1 MLSIDITDK
10 QVKLVRGTLSGNKIR
25 VLEVETR
32 DLTLG
37 SVSNGYITDIP
48 MVAGEI
54 TDIIATKNIKEKE
67 AIVCINSGSIL
78 YKDLTIPKPKKITN
92 SAAIE
97 AMILNT
103 MGITKEYNISYSIVG
118 ETKDEN
124 DTPMLQILA
133 TACPQRMVD
142 GYIRLFTQLGL
153 NLKQINISNNCI
165 SRLILNT
172 PKLESA
178 MPLMLVQV
186 DNDFVNINLYE
197 GGQVTLNRY
206 TRIDPY
212 DYGNDD
218 DYVNQAVYNE
228 VFRTTQFLSQRK
240 DARPLKEI
248 MFYGQVRD
256 FIALS
261 NAVSSFNVP
270 AHILSMPNN
279 IVTFCDFDFSEYAN
293 AIGAF
298 YKIRKDL
305 DHINLLDSSAVK
317 EKKGANT
324 FLIGVGVAAVLTIG
338 VVAGA
343 TLLCN
348 SISSAKQAEA
358 DRINAEIQS
367 EEMQSKVAL
376 LDSKVT
382 VFDNINLYKTN
393 LQDADTMFQYLPKAT
408 TEVRNKLLE
417 ALEGLEEDTYII
429 ESILVNEYDVVVT
442 LNTVS
447 KDMPTKYVR
456 NLIEQDYFEAIVF
469 SGFEGK
475 DLSENEKEEDA
486 FETEAPA
493 PTITTKDEE
502 GNIVYAFNL
511 TMRIK
516 GGNNVE
522 LK

>member
-32 DLTLG
+32 DLTVG
-37 SVSNGYITDIP
+37 SVSNGYVTDIP

-78 YKDLTIPKPKKITN
+78 YKDLMVPKPKKISN

-118 ETKDEN
+118 EAKDEN
-124 DTPMLQILA
+124 DAPMLRILA

-197 GGQVTLNRY
+197 DGQVTLNRY
-206 TRIDPY
+206 VRIDPY

-218 DYVNQAVYNE
+218 DYVNQAVYDN
-228 VFRTTQFLSQRK
+228 VYRTVQFISQRK
-240 DARPLKEI
+240 DTRPLKEI
-248 MFYGQVRD
+248 MFYGQVKD

-293 AIGAF
+293 AVGAF
-298 YKIRKDL
+298 FKIRKDL
-305 DHINLLDSSAVK
+305 DHVNLLDSSAVK
-317 EKKGANT
+317 EKKGSSK
-324 FLIGVGVAAVLTIG
+324 FLVG
-338 VVAGA
+338 VVAIAVASAAAVGGVTLALGA
-343 TLLCN
+343 VEKGILSDADEIDTRIHSPEMDERQAVLA
-348 SISSAKQAEA
+348 AKIA
-358 DRINAEIQS
+358 
-367 EEMQSKVAL
+367 
-376 LDSKVT
+376 
-382 VFDNINLYKTN
+382 VFDNINLYRTN
-393 LQDADTMFQYLPKAT
+393 LDTANTLVEYLPKST

-417 ALEGLEEDTYII
+417 ALEGLEDSYYLEKI
-429 ESILVNEYDVVVT
+429 EQNEYNLTVT
-442 LNTVS
+442 LKTQNQ
-447 KDMPTKYVR
+447 KYPTKLVR
-456 NLIEQDYFEAIVF
+456 NLIEQDYFEGIVF
-469 SGFEGK
+469 TGFDGEAFIAEEEGK
-475 DLSENEKEEDA
+475 TLDDMLIENILDA
-486 FETEAPA
+486 AEGTVFECE
-493 PTITTKDEE
+493 
-502 GNIVYAFNL
+502 L

-516 GGNNVE
+516 GGNEVE

>member
-78 YKDLTIPKPKKITN
+78 YKELTIPKPKKISN

-124 DTPMLQILA
+124 DAPMLQLLA

-197 GGQVTLNRY
+197 NGQVTLNRY
-206 TRIDPY
+206 VRIDPY
-212 DYGNDD
+212 DYGNDE
-218 DYVNQAVYNE
+218 DYVNQAVYDN
-228 VFRTTQFLSQRK
+228 VFRTIQFISQRK

-270 AHILSMPNN
+270 AHILNMPNN

-298 YKIRKDL
+298 FKVRKDL

-317 EKKGANT
+317 EKKGT
-324 FLIGVGVAAVLTIG
+324 SKFLIAVVLIAVASAAAVAAVTFAMNNI
-338 VVAGA
+338 
-343 TLLCN
+343 
-348 SISSAKQAEA
+348 AKGYDEEWAEIDA
-358 DRINAEIQS
+358 RIHNAEIDARRA
-367 EEMQSKVAL
+367 AL
-376 LDSKVT
+376 KEKIT
-382 VFDNINLYKTN
+382 VCDNIQLYQDNLLTAN
-393 LQDADTMFQYLPKAT
+393 TLFEYLPKT
-408 TEVRNKLLE
+408 TTAVRDNLLKALAEFDETTYLIDKIAVSGYNVTVKLQTK
-417 ALEGLEEDTYII
+417 DQ
-429 ESILVNEYDVVVT
+429 SI
-442 LNTVS
+442 
-447 KDMPTKYVR
+447 PTKYVR
-456 NLIEQDYFEAIVF
+456 NLIEQDYFEGIVF
-469 SGFEGK
+469 TGYKGEDINEGAE
-475 DLSENEKEEDA
+475 SENGQEVEPDIFYEC
-486 FETEAPA
+486 E
-493 PTITTKDEE
+493 
-502 GNIVYAFNL
+502 L

>member
-32 DLTLG
+32 DLTIG

-78 YKDLTIPKPKKITN
+78 YKDLVVPKPKKISN

-103 MGITKEYNISYSIVG
+103 MGITKEYNISYSVIG

-124 DTPMLQILA
+124 DTPMLRILA

-153 NLKQINISNNCI
+153 NLKQINISNNCV
-165 SRLILNT
+165 SRLVLNT
-172 PKLESA
+172 PKMEAA

-186 DNDFVNINLYE
+186 DNDFVNINIYE
-197 GGQVTLNRY
+197 DGQATLNRY

-218 DYVNQAVYNE
+218 DYVNQAVYTE
-228 VFRTTQFLSQRK
+228 VYKTVQFIQQRK
-240 DARPLKEI
+240 DMKPLKEI
-248 MFYGQVRD
+248 MFYGQVKD
-256 FIALS
+256 FISLS

-293 AIGAF
+293 AVGAF
-298 YKIRKDL
+298 FKVRKDL
-305 DHINLLDSSAVK
+305 DHVNLLDSSAVK
-317 EKKGANT
+317 EKKGSSKF
-324 FLIGVGVAAVLTIG
+324 FLAVVGIAAASAIVVGGVTVAMNIHKDGIVADADEIDARIHNAEMDARRAVLKEKIG
-338 VVAGA
+338 
-343 TLLCN
+343 
-348 SISSAKQAEA
+348 IY
-358 DRINAEIQS
+358 
-367 EEMQSKVAL
+367 
-376 LDSKVT
+376 DS
-382 VFDNINLYKTN
+382 INLYGSN
-393 LQDADTMFQYLPKAT
+393 LQTAGVLYEYLPKGT
-408 TEVRNKLLE
+408 TEVRTKLLE
-417 ALEGLEEDTYII
+417 ALEGLEESYLI
-429 ESILVNEYDVVVT
+429 EKIVISDYNVT
-442 LNTVS
+442 VLLQTKVQEV
-447 KDMPTKYVR
+447 PTKYVR
-456 NLIEQDYFEAIVF
+456 NLIEQDYFEAILF
-469 SGFEGK
+469 AGFEGE
-475 DLSENEKEEDA
+475 DLNEGVDG
-486 FETEAPA
+486 TD
-493 PTITTKDEE
+493 PTTGATREVE
-502 GNIVYAFNL
+502 PNIVYECEL

>member
-32 DLTLG
+32 DLTIG

-78 YKDLTIPKPKKITN
+78 YKELTIPKPKKISN

-103 MGITKEYNISYSIVG
+103 MGITKEYNISYSIIG

-124 DTPMLQILA
+124 DAPMLQILA

-197 GGQVTLNRY
+197 DGQVTLNRY
-206 TRIDPY
+206 VRIDPY

-218 DYVNQAVYNE
+218 DYVNQAVYDN
-228 VFRTTQFLSQRK
+228 VFRTIQFISQRK
-240 DARPLKEI
+240 DSKPLKEI

-270 AHILSMPNN
+270 AHILNMPNN

-298 YKIRKDL
+298 FKIRKDL
-305 DHINLLDSSAVK
+305 DHVNLLDSSAVK
-317 EKKGANT
+317 ERKGTSKFFVTVVLLAVVSA
-324 FLIGVGVAAVLTIG
+324 VGVAG
-338 VVAGA
+338 VTFAMNNIKKGVEDDY
-343 TLLCN
+343 
-348 SISSAKQAEA
+348 AEIDA
-358 DRINAEIQS
+358 RIHNAE
-367 EEMQSKVAL
+367 MDARRAAL
-376 LDSKVT
+376 NEKISVY
-382 VFDNINLYKTN
+382 DNINLYESNLKTAN
-393 LQDADTMFQYLPKAT
+393 TLFEYLPKAT
-408 TEVRNKLLE
+408 TEVRTKLLE
-417 ALEGLEEDTYII
+417 ALDGLDKSSYLI
-429 ESILVNEYDVVVT
+429 ESIDVSGYNVSVVLQT
-442 LNTVS
+442 QDQSV
-447 KDMPTKYVR
+447 PTNYVR
-456 NLIEQDYFEAIVF
+456 NLIEQDYFEAIIF
-469 SGFEGK
+469 TGFEGE
-475 DLSENEKEEDA
+475 DLNENAKTETGQALESEIYYNCE
-486 FETEAPA
+486 
-493 PTITTKDEE
+493 
-502 GNIVYAFNL
+502 L

>member
-32 DLTLG
+32 DLTVG

-54 TDIIATKNIKEKE
+54 TDIIATKNIKEKD

-78 YKDLTIPKPKKITN
+78 YKDLVVPKPKKISN

-103 MGITKEYNISYSIVG
+103 MGITKEYNISYSIIG

-124 DTPMLQILA
+124 DAPMLRILA

-153 NLKQINISNNCI
+153 NLRQINISNNCI

-197 GGQVTLNRY
+197 DGQATLNRY
-206 TRIDPY
+206 VRIDPY

-218 DYVNQAVYNE
+218 DYVNQAVYDN
-228 VFRTTQFLSQRK
+228 VFRTVQFISQRK
-240 DARPLKEI
+240 DMKPLKEI

-298 YKIRKDL
+298 FKVRKDL

-317 EKKGANT
+317 EKKGSSK
-324 FLIGVGVAAVLTIG
+324 FLLTVVGCAVLAAVAVG
-338 VVAGA
+338 G
-343 TLLCN
+343 
-348 SISSAKQAEA
+348 
-358 DRINAEIQS
+358 
-367 EEMQSKVAL
+367 
-376 LDSKVT
+376 VT
-382 VFDNINLYKTN
+382 VFMNMQKDKLVKEYDAIDAEIHNDTMKARTEALDAKIEVFESINLYRSN
-393 LQDADTMFQYLPKAT
+393 LETANTLYEYLPKGT
-408 TEVRNKLLE
+408 TEVKDKLEE
-417 ALEGLEEDTYII
+417 ALKALGETEGTGLI
-429 ESILVNEYDVVVT
+429 ESILIDGYNVT
-442 LNTVS
+442 INFQT
-447 KDMPTKYVR
+447 KDQELVTKYVR
-456 NLIEQDYFEAIVF
+456 NLIEQDYFEGITFV
-469 SGFEGK
+469 GFEGENLLEGQEDELGE
-475 DLSENEKEEDA
+475 DLD
-486 FETEAPA
+486 P
-493 PTITTKDEE
+493 
-502 GNIVYAFNL
+502 VYVYNCELA
-511 TMRIK
+511 MRIK

>member
-78 YKDLTIPKPKKITN
+78 YKELTIPKPKKITN

-103 MGITKEYNISYSIVG
+103 MGITKEYNISYSIIG

-124 DTPMLQILA
+124 EIPQLQLLA

-317 EKKGANT
+317 EKKGANK
-324 FLIGVGVAAVLTIG
+324 FLIGVGFAAVVAIAA
-338 VVAGA
+338 VAGA
-343 TLLCN
+343 TLVCN
-348 SISSAKQAEA
+348 SIANGKQVEA
-358 DRINAEIQS
+358 DRINAEINS
-367 EEMQSKVAL
+367 EEMKAKVAQ
-376 LDSKVT
+376 LDAKNT
-382 VFDNINLYKTN
+382 VYDNINLYKGN
-393 LQDADTMFQYLPKAT
+393 LEEANVIFEYLPKAT

-429 ESILVNEYDVVVT
+429 EEITVKGYNVVVK

-456 NLIEQDYFEAIVF
+456 NLIDQDYFEAIVF
-469 SGFEGK
+469 TGFTGD
-475 DLSENEKEEDA
+475 DLSEDDEAE
-486 FETEAPA
+486 ETEGGFTSA
-493 PTITTKDEE
+493 TTRDDEE
-502 GNIVYAFNL
+502 KNIVYGFEL

>member
-32 DLTLG
+32 DLTVG
-37 SVSNGYITDIP
+37 SVSNGYVTDIP
-48 MVAGEI
+48 MVAGEL
-54 TDIIATKNIKEKE
+54 TDIIATKNIKEKD

-78 YKDLTIPKPKKITN
+78 YKEMTIPKPKKITN
-92 SAAIE
+92 TAAIE
-97 AMILNT
+97 TMILNT
-103 MGITKEYNISYSIVG
+103 MGITNEYNISYSIIG
-118 ETKDEN
+118 ETTDEN
-124 DTPMLQILA
+124 QAPALKLLA

-186 DNDFVNINLYE
+186 DNDFVNINMYE
-197 GGQVTLNRY
+197 DGQVTLNRY

-240 DARPLKEI
+240 DMKPLKEI

-279 IVTFCDFDFSEYAN
+279 VVTFCDFDFSEYAN

-298 YKIRKDL
+298 FKVRKDL
-305 DHINLLDSSAVK
+305 DHVNLLDSSAVK
-317 EKKGANT
+317 EKKGANK
-324 FLIGVGVAAVLTIG
+324 FLIAVGFAAVLAIA
-338 VVAGA
+338 VVGGA
-343 TLLCN
+343 TFVCN
-348 SISSAKQAEA
+348 SIAATKQAEA
-358 DRINAEIQS
+358 DRISAETNS
-367 EEMQSKVAL
+367 DENKAKLEL
-376 LDSKVT
+376 LSQKTT
-382 VFDNINLYKTN
+382 VYDNVNLYKSN
-393 LQDADTMFQYLPKAT
+393 LEDASVLFDYMPKGT
-408 TEVRNKLLE
+408 TEVKEKLKE
-417 ALEGLEEDTYII
+417 ALEGLEDTYMI
-429 ESILVNEYDVVVT
+429 ESITISDYNVMVTVNSLSTEY
-442 LNTVS
+442 
-447 KDMPTKYVR
+447 PTKYVR
-456 NLIEQDYFEAIVF
+456 NLIEQDYFEAITF
-469 SGFEGK
+469 TGFTGEKPKVEEEENAEG
-475 DLSENEKEEDA
+475 
-486 FETEAPA
+486 
-493 PTITTKDEE
+493 TITPSRNNEE
-502 GNIVYAFNL
+502 EEVVYAFAL
-511 TMRIK
+511 TMRLK

-522 LK
+522 FK

>member
-32 DLTLG
+32 DLTIG

-78 YKDLTIPKPKKITN
+78 YKDLVVPKPKKISN

-103 MGITKEYNISYSIVG
+103 MGITKEYNISYSVIG
-118 ETKDEN
+118 ETTDEN
-124 DTPMLQILA
+124 GTPMLRILA

-165 SRLILNT
+165 SRLVLNT
-172 PKLESA
+172 PKMEAA

-186 DNDFVNINLYE
+186 DNDFVNINIYE
-197 GGQVTLNRY
+197 DGQVTLNRY
-206 TRIDPY
+206 QRIDPY

-228 VFRTTQFLSQRK
+228 VFKTVQFISQRK
-240 DARPLKEI
+240 DMKPLKEI
-248 MFYGQVRD
+248 MFYGQVKD
-256 FIALS
+256 FISLS

-270 AHILSMPNN
+270 AHILSIPNN
-279 IVTFCDFDFSEYAN
+279 IVSFCDFDFSEYAN
-293 AIGAF
+293 AVGAF
-298 YKIRKDL
+298 FKIRKDL
-305 DHINLLDSSAVK
+305 DHVNLLDSSAVK
-317 EKKGANT
+317 EKKGSSKF
-324 FLIGVGVAAVLTIG
+324 FLAVVGIALGAAAVVGG
-338 VVAGA
+338 VTVAMNVYADG
-343 TLLCN
+343 
-348 SISSAKQAEA
+348 IMDEA
-358 DRINAEIQS
+358 DKIDARIHSPEIDARRAVLKQKI
-367 EEMQSKVAL
+367 E
-376 LDSKVT
+376 
-382 VFDNINLYKTN
+382 VFDNVNLYESN
-393 LQDADTMFQYLPKAT
+393 LQSANVLFEYLPRGT
-408 TEVRNKLLE
+408 TDVRTKLVE
-417 ALEGLEEDTYII
+417 ALEGLEETNVI
-429 ESILVNEYDVVVT
+429 EDINISGYNVSVKVQTTSQDV
-442 LNTVS
+442 
-447 KDMPTKYVR
+447 PTKYVR

-469 SGFEGK
+469 TGFEG
-475 DLSENEKEEDA
+475 EEIELDDDVA
-486 FETEAPA
+486 NAIGP
-493 PTITTKDEE
+493 DEE
-502 GNIVYAFNL
+502 LPVYYNFGL

-516 GGNNVE
+516 GGNDVE

>member
-32 DLTLG
+32 DLTIG

-78 YKDLTIPKPKKITN
+78 YKELTIPKPKKITN

-103 MGITKEYNISYSIVG
+103 MGITKEYNISYSIIG

-124 DTPMLQILA
+124 ETPQIQLLA

-197 GGQVTLNRY
+197 AGQVTLNRY

-228 VFRTTQFLSQRK
+228 VFRTIQFLQQRK

-298 YKIRKDL
+298 FKVRKDL
-305 DHINLLDSSAVK
+305 DHVNLLDSSAVK
-317 EKKGANT
+317 EKKGANK
-324 FLIGVGVAAVLTIG
+324 FLIAVGFAAVLAIG
-338 VVAGA
+338 VVAGG
-343 TLLCN
+343 TLICN
-348 SISSAKQAEA
+348 SIADATQAEA
-358 DRINAEIQS
+358 DKINAEIKS
-367 EEMQSKVAL
+367 DEMQAKVQL
-376 LDSKVT
+376 LSQKNT
-382 VFDNINLYKTN
+382 VYDNINLYKTN
-393 LQDADTMFQYLPKAT
+393 LEEADVLFQYLPKGT
-408 TEVRNKLLE
+408 TEVREKLLE
-417 ALEGLEEDTYII
+417 GLEGLEEDTYII
-429 ESILVNEYDVVVT
+429 EEIVVSSYNVSVK

-456 NLIEQDYFEAIVF
+456 NLIEQDYFEAITF
-469 SGFEGK
+469 NGFQGEKPMEEEEEKNEEGVTV
-475 DLSENEKEEDA
+475 STSN
-486 FETEAPA
+486 
-493 PTITTKDEE
+493 KDEE
-502 GNIVYAFNL
+502 EEVIYGFEL
-511 TMRIK
+511 TMRVK

>member
-32 DLTLG
+32 DLTVG

-78 YKDLTIPKPKKITN
+78 YKELTIPKPKKITN

-97 AMILNT
+97 AMIINT
-103 MGITKEYNISYSIVG
+103 MGVTKEYNISYSIIG

-124 DTPMLQILA
+124 DAPQIQLLA

-197 GGQVTLNRY
+197 AGQVTLNRY

-228 VFRTTQFLSQRK
+228 VFRTIQFLQQRK

-298 YKIRKDL
+298 FKVRKDL
-305 DHINLLDSSAVK
+305 DHVNLLDSSAVK
-317 EKKGANT
+317 EKKGANK
-324 FLIGVGVAAVLTIG
+324 FLIAVGFAAVLSIAA
-338 VVAGA
+338 VAGG

-348 SISSAKQAEA
+348 SISESTQAEA
-358 DRINAEIQS
+358 DRINDEIKS
-367 EEMQSKVAL
+367 DEMQA
-376 LDSKVT
+376 KVT
-382 VFDNINLYKTN
+382 LLGQKNTIYDNVNLYKTN
-393 LQDADTMFQYLPKAT
+393 LEEADVLFQYLPKAT
-408 TEVRNKLLE
+408 TEVKEKLE
-417 ALEGLEEDTYII
+417 AGLEGLEEDTYII
-429 ESILVNEYDVVVT
+429 EEITVSNYNVVVK

-456 NLIEQDYFEAIVF
+456 NLIEQDYFEAITF
-469 SGFEGK
+469 TGFEG
-475 DLSENEKEEDA
+475 EKPMEEEEEEEGVTVSVPSRDK
-486 FETEAPA
+486 E
-493 PTITTKDEE
+493 DEE
-502 GNIVYAFNL
+502 VIYGFEL

>member
-78 YKDLTIPKPKKITN
+78 YKELTIPKPKKITN

-124 DTPMLQILA
+124 DTPMLQLLA

-197 GGQVTLNRY
+197 NGQVTLNRY
-206 TRIDPY
+206 VRIDPY
-212 DYGNDD
+212 DYGNDE
-218 DYVNQAVYNE
+218 DYVNQAVYDN
-228 VFRTTQFLSQRK
+228 VFRTIQFISQRR

-270 AHILSMPNN
+270 AHILNMPNN

-298 YKIRKDL
+298 FKVRKDL

-317 EKKGANT
+317 EKKGASK
-324 FLIGVGVAAVLTIG
+324 FLIAVVLIALAS
-338 VVAGA
+338 AGA
-343 TLLCN
+343 VGAVTLAMN
-348 SISSAKQAEA
+348 NIKKGYDEDWAEIDA
-358 DRINAEIQS
+358 RIHNAEIDARRAALS
-367 EEMQSKVAL
+367 EKI
-376 LDSKVT
+376 T
-382 VFDNINLYKTN
+382 ICDNIQLYEANLLTAN
-393 LQDADTMFQYLPKAT
+393 TLFEYLPKT
-408 TEVRNKLLE
+408 TTAVRDNLLKALAEFDETTYLIDKIAVSGYNVTIKLQ
-417 ALEGLEEDTYII
+417 AKDQ
-429 ESILVNEYDVVVT
+429 SI
-442 LNTVS
+442 
-447 KDMPTKYVR
+447 PTKYVR
-456 NLIEQDYFEAIVF
+456 NLIEQDYFEGITF
-469 SGFEGK
+469 TGYEGE
-475 DLSENEKEEDA
+475 DINEDVEPENGQEVEPDIFYEC
-486 FETEAPA
+486 E
-493 PTITTKDEE
+493 
-502 GNIVYAFNL
+502 L

>member
-37 SVSNGYITDIP
+37 SVSNGYVTDIP

-78 YKDLTIPKPKKITN
+78 YKEMTIPKPKKITN

-103 MGITKEYNISYSIVG
+103 MGVTKEYNISYSIIG

-124 DTPMLQILA
+124 EAPMLRLLA

-186 DNDFVNINLYE
+186 DNDFVNINLYD
-197 GGQVTLNRY
+197 GGQVTLSRY

-228 VFRTTQFLSQRK
+228 VYKTIQFLSQQK
-240 DARPLKEI
+240 DTRPLKEI

-279 IVTFCDFDFSEYAN
+279 VVTFCDFDFSEYAN

-298 YKIRKDL
+298 FKVRKDL
-305 DHINLLDSSAVK
+305 DHVNLLDSSAVK
-317 EKKGANT
+317 EKKGANK
-324 FLIGVGVAAVLTIG
+324 FLIGVGFAAILAVAAVG
-338 VVAGA
+338 GA
-343 TLLCN
+343 TVVCN
-348 SISSAKQAEA
+348 SIADSTQAEA
-358 DRINAEIQS
+358 DRINAEINS
-367 EEMQSKVAL
+367 EEMQTKVQL
-376 LDSKVT
+376 LNAKNT
-382 VFDNINLYKTN
+382 VYDNINLYKSN
-393 LQDADTMFQYLPKAT
+393 LDEASILFEYLPKGT
-408 TEVRNKLLE
+408 TEVKEKLTE

-429 ESILVNEYDVVVT
+429 EDVTVSEYNVVVK

-447 KDMPTKYVR
+447 QDMPTKYVR
-456 NLIEQDYFEAIVF
+456 NLIDQGYFEAITF
-469 SGFEGK
+469 TGFNGEVM
-475 DLSENEKEEDA
+475 EAEEDETAEGVTTSSANKNEEEEVIYA
-486 FETEAPA
+486 FE
-493 PTITTKDEE
+493 
-502 GNIVYAFNL
+502 L

>member
-78 YKDLTIPKPKKITN
+78 YKELTIPKPKKITN

-103 MGITKEYNISYSIVG
+103 MGITKEYNISYSIIG

-124 DTPMLQILA
+124 DAPMLQLLA

-165 SRLILNT
+165 SRLVLNT

-206 TRIDPY
+206 VRIDPY
-212 DYGNDD
+212 DYGNDE
-218 DYVNQAVYNE
+218 DYVHQAVYDN
-228 VFRTTQFLSQRK
+228 VFRTIQFLSQRK

-248 MFYGQVRD
+248 MFYGMVRD

-298 YKIRKDL
+298 FKVRKDL
-305 DHINLLDSSAVK
+305 DHVNLLDSAAVK
-317 EKKGANT
+317 EKKGANK
-324 FLIGVGVAAVLTIG
+324 FLIAVGFAAVLSIG
-338 VVAGA
+338 AVAAG
-343 TLLCN
+343 TLVCN
-348 SISSAKQAEA
+348 SIAAATQAEA
-358 DRINAEIQS
+358 DRINAEIKS
-367 EEMQSKVAL
+367 DEMQAKVEL
-376 LDSKVT
+376 LNAKTT
-382 VFDNINLYKTN
+382 VYDNINLYKSN
-393 LQDADTMFQYLPKAT
+393 LDEANVLFEYLPKGT
-408 TEVRNKLLE
+408 TEVKEKLTE

-429 ESILVNEYDVVVT
+429 EEITVSQYNVVVK

-447 KDMPTKYVR
+447 QDMPTQYVR
-456 NLIEQDYFEAIVF
+456 NLIDQGYFEAITF
-469 SGFEGK
+469 TGFEGK
-475 DLSENEKEEDA
+475 VMEEEEEETAEGVAAPSANKEDEEVIYA
-486 FETEAPA
+486 FE
-493 PTITTKDEE
+493 
-502 GNIVYAFNL
+502 L

>member
-32 DLTLG
+32 DLTVG

-78 YKDLTIPKPKKITN
+78 YKDLVVPKPKKITN

-103 MGITKEYNISYSIVG
+103 MGITKEYNISYSIIG

-124 DTPMLQILA
+124 DAPMLRILA

-197 GGQVTLNRY
+197 DGQVTLNRY
-206 TRIDPY
+206 VRIDPY

-218 DYVNQAVYNE
+218 DYVNQAVYDN
-228 VFRTTQFLSQRK
+228 VFRTVQFISQRK

-293 AIGAF
+293 AVGAF
-298 YKIRKDL
+298 FKVRKDL
-305 DHINLLDSSAVK
+305 DHVNLLDSSAVK
-317 EKKGANT
+317 EKKGSSK
-324 FLIGVGVAAVLTIG
+324 FFIGVIGIAVLSAVAVGGVTLAMNMYKDGIVKDADEIDARIHNAEMDARVAALKEKIG
-338 VVAGA
+338 VF
-343 TLLCN
+343 
-348 SISSAKQAEA
+348 
-358 DRINAEIQS
+358 
-367 EEMQSKVAL
+367 
-376 LDSKVT
+376 DS
-382 VFDNINLYKTN
+382 INLYKSN
-393 LQDADTMFQYLPKAT
+393 LEEANVLVEYLPRAT
-408 TEVRNKLLE
+408 TTVRDKLLE
-417 ALEGLEEDTYII
+417 ALDGLGDSYLIEEIT
-429 ESILVNEYDVVVT
+429 VNGYNVT
-442 LNTVS
+442 VKLQTDEQGV
-447 KDMPTKYVR
+447 PTKYVR
-456 NLIEQDYFEAIVF
+456 NLIEQDYFEGIVF
-469 SGFEGK
+469 SGFEGE
-475 DLSENEKEEDA
+475 DLAEGM
-486 FETEAPA
+486 
-493 PTITTKDEE
+493 KDEE
-502 GNIVYAFNL
+502 REALGDAKTIVYECEL

-516 GGNNVE
+516 GGNEVE

>member
-25 VLEVETR
+25 VLEVEAR
-32 DLTLG
+32 DLTVG
-37 SVSNGYITDIP
+37 SVSNGYVTDIP

-78 YKDLTIPKPKKITN
+78 YKDLVVPKPKKISN

-103 MGITKEYNISYSIVG
+103 MGITKEYNISYSIIG

-124 DTPMLQILA
+124 DTPMLRILA

-153 NLKQINISNNCI
+153 TLRQINVSNNCI

-197 GGQVTLNRY
+197 DGQVTLNRY
-206 TRIDPY
+206 VRIDPY
-212 DYGNDD
+212 DYGDD
-218 DYVNQAVYNE
+218 EDYVNQAVYDN
-228 VFRTTQFLSQRK
+228 VFRTIQFLSQRK
-240 DARPLKEI
+240 DQKPLKEI
-248 MFYGQVRD
+248 MFYGHVRD

-293 AIGAF
+293 AVGAF
-298 YKIRKDL
+298 FKIRKDL
-305 DHINLLDSSAVK
+305 DHVNLLDSSAVK

-324 FLIGVGVAAVLTIG
+324 FFIG
-338 VVAGA
+338 VAGA
-343 TLLCN
+343 AVAAAVVVGGVTFALN
-348 SISSAKQAEA
+348 SVAAGIEA
-358 DRINAEIQS
+358 DADKIDKEIHS
-367 EEMQSKVAL
+367 EEMDERVKVL
-376 LDSKVT
+376 KNKIQ
-382 VFDNINLYKTN
+382 VFDSVNLYKSN
-393 LQDADTMFQYLPKAT
+393 LESANILFNYLPRGTTDVKA
-408 TEVRNKLLE
+408 KLEE
-417 ALEGLEEDTYII
+417 ALEGLGDDTGII
-429 ESILVNEYDVVVT
+429 DDIRISGYNVSLT
-442 LNTVS
+442 LQTADKNI
-447 KDMPTKYVR
+447 PTKYVR
-456 NLIEQDYFEAIVF
+456 NLIEQDYFEDILFTGF
-469 SGFEGK
+469 SGE
-475 DLSENEKEEDA
+475 DLSAEE
-486 FETEAPA
+486 E
-493 PTITTKDEE
+493 DEE
-502 GNIVYAFNL
+502 GTTTASEAEGVIVYDWAL

-516 GGNNVE
+516 GGNDVE

>member
-78 YKDLTIPKPKKITN
+78 YKEMTIPKPKKITN

-97 AMILNT
+97 TMILNT
-103 MGITKEYNISYSIVG
+103 MGITNEYNISYSIIG
-118 ETKDEN
+118 ETEDEN
-124 DTPMLQILA
+124 QAPALKLLA

-186 DNDFVNINLYE
+186 DNDFVNINVYE
-197 GGQVTLNRY
+197 DGQATLNRY

-240 DARPLKEI
+240 DMKPLKEI

-279 IVTFCDFDFSEYAN
+279 VVTFCDFDFSEYAN

-298 YKIRKDL
+298 FKVRKDL
-305 DHINLLDSSAVK
+305 DHVNLLDSSAVK
-317 EKKGANT
+317 EKKGANK
-324 FLIGVGVAAVLTIG
+324 FLIGVAFAAVLSIAA
-338 VVAGA
+338 VAGA
-343 TLLCN
+343 TLVCN
-348 SISSAKQAEA
+348 SIADSTQAEA
-358 DRINAEIQS
+358 DKINAEIKS
-367 EEMQSKVAL
+367 DAMQAKVQL
-376 LDSKVT
+376 LNDKNT
-382 VFDNINLYKTN
+382 VFDNVSLYQSNLAE
-393 LQDADTMFQYLPKAT
+393 ADVLFQYLPKGT
-408 TEVRNKLLE
+408 TEVMEKLDE
-417 ALEGLEEDTYII
+417 ACEGLDDTNVIDEISVSGY
-429 ESILVNEYDVVVT
+429 NVVVSIQT
-442 LNTVS
+442 KS
-447 KDMPTKYVR
+447 KDIPTQYVR
-456 NLIEQDYFEAIVF
+456 NLIEQGYFEAITFTGF
-469 SGFEGK
+469 SG
-475 DLSENEKEEDA
+475 EEPV
-486 FETEAPA
+486 EEE
-493 PTITTKDEE
+493 DEE
-502 GNIVYAFNL
+502 GASTVNKDDKDITYTFEL

>member
-32 DLTLG
+32 DLTIG

-48 MVAGEI
+48 MVSGEI
-54 TDIIATKNIKEKE
+54 TDIIVTKGIKEKD

-78 YKDLTIPKPKKITN
+78 YKDLAVPKPKKISN

-103 MGITKEYNISYSIVG
+103 MGITKEYNISYSVIG
-118 ETKDEN
+118 ETTDEN
-124 DTPMLQILA
+124 GTPMLRLLA

-172 PKLESA
+172 PKMEAA

-186 DNDFVNINLYE
+186 DNDFVNINIYE
-197 GGQVTLNRY
+197 DGQVTLNRY
-206 TRIDPY
+206 QRIDPY

-228 VFRTTQFLSQRK
+228 VFKTVQFISQRK
-240 DARPLKEI
+240 DMKPLKEI
-248 MFYGQVRD
+248 MFYGQVKD
-256 FIALS
+256 FISLS

-293 AIGAF
+293 AVGAF
-298 YKIRKDL
+298 FKIRKDL

-317 EKKGANT
+317 EKKGSSKF
-324 FLIGVGVAAVLTIG
+324 FLAVVGIALASAAVVGG
-338 VVAGA
+338 V
-343 TLLCN
+343 TLGMN
-348 SISSAKQAEA
+348 VIANNITA
-358 DRINAEIQS
+358 DGDEIDQRIHNPEIDARRAVLQ
-367 EEMQSKVAL
+367 EKIAIY
-376 LDSKVT
+376 
-382 VFDNINLYKTN
+382 DNINLYESN
-393 LQDADTMFQYLPKAT
+393 LESANTLYEYLPKAT
-408 TEVRNKLLE
+408 TEVRTKLLE
-417 ALEGLEEDTYII
+417 ALEGLEDAYLI
-429 ESILVNEYDVVVT
+429 ESITVSDYNVSVILQT
-442 LNTVS
+442 LNQEV
-447 KDMPTKYVR
+447 PTKYVR
-456 NLIEQDYFEAIVF
+456 NLIEQDYFEAITFLGF
-469 SGFEGK
+469 SGEE
-475 DLSENEKEEDA
+475 LEEDDDDA
-486 FETEAPA
+486 AATVN
-493 PTITTKDEE
+493 KDEDPF
-502 GNIVYAFNL
+502 VYYNCEL

>member
-10 QVKLVRGTLSGNKIR
+10 QVKLVRGNLSGNKIR

-32 DLTLG
+32 DLTVG
-37 SVSNGYITDIP
+37 SVSNGYVTDIP

-78 YKDLTIPKPKKITN
+78 YKDLVVPKPKKISN

-97 AMILNT
+97 AMIINT
-103 MGITKEYNISYSIVG
+103 MGITNEYNISYSVIG

-124 DTPMLQILA
+124 DAPMLRILA

-153 NLKQINISNNCI
+153 TLRQINVSNNCI

-197 GGQVTLNRY
+197 DGQVTLNRY
-206 TRIDPY
+206 VRIDPY
-212 DYGNDD
+212 DYGDD
-218 DYVNQAVYNE
+218 EDYVNQAVYDN
-228 VFRTTQFLSQRK
+228 VFRTIQFLSQRK
-240 DARPLKEI
+240 DQRPLKEI
-248 MFYGQVRD
+248 MFYGHVRD

-293 AIGAF
+293 AVGAF
-298 YKIRKDL
+298 FKIRKDL
-305 DHINLLDSSAVK
+305 DHVNLLDSSAVK
-317 EKKGANT
+317 EKKGSSK
-324 FLIGVGVAAVLTIG
+324 FLLGVVGIAALSAAAVGGVTI
-338 VVAGA
+338 AMNMHA
-343 TLLCN
+343 N
-348 SISSAKQAEA
+348 NIKAEA
-358 DRINAEIQS
+358 DKIDQEIHSEAMDARVAELEKKIGIY
-367 EEMQSKVAL
+367 
-376 LDSKVT
+376 
-382 VFDNINLYKTN
+382 DNINLYKTN
-393 LQDADTMFQYLPKAT
+393 LQYANTLFEYLPRGT
-408 TEVRNKLLE
+408 TEVRSKLIE
-417 ALEGLEEDTYII
+417 ALDGLDNAGII
-429 ESILVNEYDVVVT
+429 EEI
-442 LNTVS
+442 TVS
-447 KDMPTKYVR
+447 GYNVTVVLQTSDQTDPTKYVR
-456 NLIEQDYFEAIVF
+456 NLIEQDYFEGIIF
-469 SGFEGK
+469 TGYEGEDLAEDLEEEERK
-475 DLSENEKEEDA
+475 KLSEDDTAIFYEW
-486 FETEAPA
+486 
-493 PTITTKDEE
+493 
-502 GNIVYAFNL
+502 VL
-511 TMRIK
+511 SMRIK
-516 GGNNVE
+516 GGNEVE

>member
-32 DLTLG
+32 DLTVG

-78 YKDLTIPKPKKITN
+78 YKDLAVPKPKKISN

-103 MGITKEYNISYSIVG
+103 MGITKEYNISYSVIG

-124 DTPMLQILA
+124 DAPMLQILA

-153 NLKQINISNNCI
+153 NLKQINISNNCV

-197 GGQVTLNRY
+197 GGQATLNRY
-206 TRIDPY
+206 VRIDPY

-218 DYVNQAVYNE
+218 DYVNQAVYDN
-228 VFRTTQFLSQRK
+228 VFRTIQFISQRK
-240 DARPLKEI
+240 DMKPLKEI

-256 FIALS
+256 FISLS

-298 YKIRKDL
+298 FKVRKDL

-317 EKKGANT
+317 EKKR
-324 FLIGVGVAAVLTIG
+324 F
-338 VVAGA
+338 
-343 TLLCN
+343 
-348 SISSAKQAEA
+348 KQVPPW
-358 DRINAEIQS
+358 RMRS
-367 EEMQSKVAL
+367 
-376 LDSKVT
+376 
-382 VFDNINLYKTN
+382 
-393 LQDADTMFQYLPKAT
+393 
-408 TEVRNKLLE
+408 
-417 ALEGLEEDTYII
+417 GC
-429 ESILVNEYDVVVT
+429 
-442 LNTVS
+442 
-447 KDMPTKYVR
+447 
-456 NLIEQDYFEAIVF
+456 F
-469 SGFEGK
+469 SGSWRSGHNHCIQLYRFGYQFRRRK
-475 DLSENEKEEDA
+475 NRRRNSQPRNGRKKSRSQRKENR
-486 FETEAPA
+486 T
-493 PTITTKDEE
+493 
-502 GNIVYAFNL
+502 
-511 TMRIK
+511 R
-516 GGNNVE
+516 
-522 LK
+522 